1 MRGKFSYLPTKALK
15 KGRFLLPNLRG
26 LCFISSGIL
35 QLDRTMSYTAR
46 TQKKQVINL
55 RFSLAVLEWVKQL
68 NWIPDIIHA
77 NDWHTALSIY
87 AAKNEKR
94 TGKSFLNSHFLIT
107 LHNLPFMGA
116 GTERALRKY
125 RIPPSSDPLLPDWA
139 KVLPLPM
146 GLSVAEKIV
155 AVSPNYAR
163 ELFTREYGC
172 SLQGYLSSKKENI
185 IGILNG
191 LDTTLWDPTGDKL
204 IKKRFSSDE
213 IQNKF
218 DNKAFLLK
226 KLKLKIDP
234 NIPLLIMISRM
245 DQQKG
250 VDLVIDCIRMLGGI
264 SWQAILLGTGDPI
277 LEEKAR
283 LLEMDFPYSVRSLL
297 RFDNQLSHQM
307 YAAGDILLMPSRYE
321 PCGLSQLIALKYGCI
336 PVVRS
341 TGGLKDTVKSHT
353 VKSIGN
359 GFTFKDANVDAL
371 KSTLIKAIDTYHRPE
386 EWKRIVENG
395 MKLDFSWSVSARKYF
410 SLYEKML
417 ENA

>member
-1 MRGKFSYLPTKALK
+1 
-15 KGRFLLPNLRG
+15 
-26 LCFISSGIL
+26 
-35 QLDRTMSYTAR
+35 
-46 TQKKQVINL
+46 
-55 RFSLAVLEWVKQL
+55 
-68 NWIPDIIHA
+68 
-77 NDWHTALSIY
+77 
-87 AAKNEKR
+87 
-94 TGKSFLNSHFLIT
+94 
-107 LHNLPFMGA
+107 MGA